1 MPLVPEEPPLTP
13 GTELSAFAAR
23 IKALQKRVNDA
34 ALAMHT
40 QGLRPTVA
48 RIRAALGGGSP
59 NDLAPALKLWKEL
72 VLPGLGLLPRG
83 IAEPGEQTKVPV
95 AIGDL
100 AGELWQRA
108 MMAASAELK
117 GGPGARQ
124 LVARTEEAQ
133 LLREQVKALR
143 DQLQREALAYGE
155 LRAQG
160 ARHEA
165 IARAALTRAADAEA
179 REREV
184 LHELGAERQRAAELA
199 AANEQL
205 RTMPR
210 KSRKSSARPRRKRV
224 KSQPPKRPTKSRARR
239 PAPIRGKPKSR
250 SRTGPLRGQR
260 TRGRAR

>member
-1 MPLVPEEPPLTP
+1 MPDDAKEPQLTP
-13 GTELSAFAAR
+13 PAGPSAFASR
-23 IKALQKRVNDA
+23 TEALQKRVNDA
-34 ALAMHT
+34 ALALHT

-48 RIRAALGGGSP
+48 RIRATLGGGSP
-59 NDLAPALKLWKEL
+59 NDLAPALKHWKEL

-83 IAEPGEQTKVPV
+83 VAEPGEQTKVPV

-108 MMAASAELK
+108 MLAASAELK
-117 GGPGARQ
+117 GGPAARQ

-133 LLREQVKALR
+133 LQREQLKALR

-165 IARAALTRAADAEA
+165 IARAALTRAADAET

-184 LHELGAERQRAAELA
+184 LRELGAERQRTAELA

-205 RTMPR
+205 RTLPR
-210 KSRKSSARPRRKRV
+210 KSRKSSIRQRRKRV
-224 KSQPPKRPTKSRARR
+224 NSPPKRPTKSRARMLT
-239 PAPIRGKPKSR
+239 PIRAKPKSR

-260 TRGRAR
+260 TRRRAR